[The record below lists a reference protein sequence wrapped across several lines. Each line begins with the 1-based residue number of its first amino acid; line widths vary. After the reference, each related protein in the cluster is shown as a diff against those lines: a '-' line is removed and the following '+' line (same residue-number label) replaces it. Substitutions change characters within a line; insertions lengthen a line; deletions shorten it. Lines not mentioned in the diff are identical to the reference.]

1 MAGINDIYNIFK
13 EVADAYS
20 EIKDIRYDKAYNIN
34 GSVSQ
39 EYPLILIDS
48 MPDFKTQEARQGS
61 GYKAIKKEYK
71 LKIFFYDIYW
81 NSEKVT
87 TALQEKQNAMQQIFE
102 RYLGEVQKRML
113 EGNTGIVF
121 MGRGYDGFFGTAE
134 AHNNNLV
141 MMYESVTI
149 LAPLDCTV
157 GTFNY

>member
-1 MAGINDIYNIFK
+1 MAGIKDIYAIFK

-20 EIKDIRYDKAYNIN
+20 SIADIRYDKTYNIN

-71 LKIFFYDIYW
+71 LKVFFYDNFW
-81 NSEKVT
+81 MSEKET
-87 TALQEKQNAMQQIFE
+87 TALQEKQDAMQQIFE

-121 MGRGYDGFFGTAE
+121 IGRENDGFFGTSE
-134 AHNNNLV
+134 ATGGQRV
-141 MMYESVTI
+141 MMYETI
-149 LAPLDCTV
+149 RVLAPLDCTT
-157 GTFNY
+157 GTFTY